1 MADIKLN
8 IDGNKFK
15 FRVCGLVKN
24 GDKVLIQKI
33 GNNPFYCLPGGHVEL
48 GEDTK
53 FAVNREITEEIGN
66 PIKDEKLFAIIENF
80 FGGTEGGK
88 YHEIGFYYRANLQ
101 QEMETK
107 DYTIIENDK
116 GEEKILEYKWVD
128 KKELENIDFRPV
140 VLKPL
145 LFEDSEKIEHII
157 LKEE

>member
-33 GNNPFYCLPGGHVEL
+33 ASNKFYCLPGGHVEL

-80 FGGTEGGK
+80 FGGTEGGR
-88 YHEIGFYYRANLQ
+88 YHEIGFYYRANLK

-116 GEEKILEYKWVD
+116 GIDKKLEYKWVT
-128 KKELENIDFRPV
+128 KEELQSIDFRPV

-145 LFEDSEKIEHII
+145 LFEESEKIEHII
-157 LKEE
+157 LKE